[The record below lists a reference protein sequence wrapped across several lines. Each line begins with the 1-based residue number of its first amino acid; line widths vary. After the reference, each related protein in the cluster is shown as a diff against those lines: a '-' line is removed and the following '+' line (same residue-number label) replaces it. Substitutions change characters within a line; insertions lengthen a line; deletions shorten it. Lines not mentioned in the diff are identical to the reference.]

1 MLDDQVIISP
11 SEAPVSEPQRQ
22 LFYIER
28 CRELLIESGLLSEEK
43 KLTYHI
49 STFGCQMNFR
59 DSEKL
64 AGVLES
70 IGYERVD
77 DEKAD
82 LVLYNTCT
90 VRENASTRV
99 YGRIGYVGKIKKEKN
114 PSMVIG
120 ICGCMMQE
128 PDEVEKMKKSYSFID
143 IIFGTHNSYKIAEL
157 LYTLLINRKAKEKNP
172 SLKTHVIDVQKEATG
187 IVEDLPVRYD
197 STFRAGVNIMYG
209 CDNFCTYCIVPYVR
223 GRERSRKSCD
233 IIREVEDLASRGVK
247 EIMLLGQNVNSYG
260 KGLDEDITF
269 AALLDRLSD
278 IKGIKRLRFMTSHPK
293 DLSDDLIDV
302 MSRKETICRHIHL
315 PLQSGSSRLLKK
327 MNRHYTKEDFLT
339 LVRKLRAAMPDIA
352 ITTDIIVG
360 FPGETEE
367 DFKET
372 LDVCEEVSFDSAFT
386 FIYSKRTGT
395 PAAAFPDQVP
405 EDVVKERFDRLL
417 KVIARSSAANASR
430 LTGTDRDVLV
440 ETVGHTGDNGETR
453 PGDVSEVDDGA
464 VTALTGRLGNNL
476 LVHFEGKRSLVGEIV
491 RVHIDE
497 CKDFYYLGSL
507 VK

>member
-11 SEAPVSEPQRQ
+11 SEAPVSEPERQ

>member
-11 SEAPVSEPQRQ
+11 SEAPVSEPERQ

-157 LYTLLINRKAKEKNP
+157 LYTLLMNRKAKEKNP

-260 KGLDEDITF
+260 KGLDEGITF

-302 MSRKETICRHIHL
+302 MSHKETICRHIHL

-453 PGDVSEVDDGA
+453 PGDAPETDDGA
-464 VTALTGRLGNNL
+464 ITALTGRLGNNL

>member
-11 SEAPVSEPQRQ
+11 SEAPVSEPERQ

-28 CRELLIESGLLSEEK
+28 CREMLIESGLLSEEK

-260 KGLDEDITF
+260 KGLDEGITF

-440 ETVGHTGDNGETR
+440 ETVGHTGDNGESLPDDAPDT
-453 PGDVSEVDDGA
+453 DDGA
-464 VTALTGRLGNNL
+464 VTALTVRLGNNL